1 MQTQPIVY
9 CGIVLLHIF
18 SNVVNVQF
26 EYWNMVHVKKVLI
39 LLECLISC
47 LKPENVEHDP
57 GMYFLISQLHVGQK

>member
-1 MQTQPIVY
+1 MLWY
-9 CGIVLLHIF
+9 CFIAYLI
-18 SNVVNVQF
+18 NVVNVQF

-39 LLECLISC
+39 LHECLISC